1 MTVKAPTL
9 RQQELT
15 AQFYAWEILGR
26 GWLHANEPVEL
37 EPPFTPFFGYR
48 YASPV
53 IEDDG
58 VHHTLFSSIA
68 SLFQQKKQPTVSEQA
83 FESPEISYELFQFE
97 ETSLLVSYT
106 VLLPKLYKTSS
117 ADTIQLLTMLS
128 YITRPISF
136 EIHADQQAIT
146 ILFTCRQ
153 EDAPYLEAQLRTYYG
168 TYSFKKTMADYDFL
182 HPKNAPC
189 AAIDFGLQQ
198 EYMRPMNQY
207 KGQEQD
213 SFLGILSLCEHIP
226 TGTKLIFQVLFNG
239 LVNHWPQSMLRSV
252 MDGKGGAFFE
262 DAPEM
267 LPLTKEKLQHP
278 LIACTIRA
286 AVFAPTYQQ
295 VQQTLDALCF
305 AVGTQSQSTGNRLV
319 PLTDEQYTQVQ
330 RITDIAFRQTH
341 RSGMLLN
348 IMELAQFLHIP
359 TYTPA
364 ITKLYSRERKTVAV
378 PSLMQGH
385 QFTVGIN
392 KHQGEETEVS
402 ISTEQRLKHTHIIG
416 ATGTGKS
423 TLIASMCVQDIE
435 AGAGITLFDP
445 HGDLIEELMSRIPEH
460 RMKDVVIID
469 PSDIEFPVG
478 INILEAHS
486 DLEKEILSSD
496 VVASF
501 RKLSTSWG
509 DQMNAVFG
517 NAILAF
523 LESKNGGS
531 LHDLR
536 RFLVEKEFRA
546 TVLTTISDPAIH
558 YYWQKEYPLLK
569 TNSIGPILTRL
580 DTFLRPRLLRNIV
593 IQKKGID
600 FSDVLHSQKILLV
613 KLSQGLIGVEN
624 SYLLGSLILSKLHQ
638 AAFARQQHNSVR
650 HPFFIYIDEFQNF
663 ITPSIKEM
671 LTGVRKYNVGLVL
684 SHQDLQQAQKEDGEL
699 FHSILSNVS
708 TRIVFRTGDQDAK
721 KLVEGFNSFEVGDFL
736 NLGKGEAIVRVE
748 QPQYDCSLDTLPL
761 EEKSNE
767 EKEQKRE
774 AVRALSRKQYAKN
787 REDVEQVLQ
796 DTLIIDTDVRLEAP
810 TKEKFKVQ
818 QQPKKETTRTAEP
831 QQQIIVPT
839 AISPV
844 ETKEKEQLSTHRYL
858 QTLIKKMAETKGY
871 TATIE
876 AAIPDGGGQVDV
888 LLAREGKR
896 IAVEISVTTDMRW
909 EMHNIEKCCKSG
921 YEQIVSVSG
930 DQKQL
935 EKIKSQCEDG
945 ITDFV
950 NYPVLFL
957 TPDALFTLLDQQP
970 LTVPQ
975 PQEQI
980 MKGYR
985 VNVSYDAI
993 SQEEVQRKRSAIAKV
1008 VMDSLR
1014 KKKK

>member
-1 MTVKAPTL
+1 MQQITSRKKA
-9 RQQELT
+9 LT
-15 AQFYAWEILGR
+15 AQFYEWEILGR
-26 GWLHANEPVEL
+26 GWLYAPEPIQL
-37 EPPFTPFFGYR
+37 EPPFTPFFWYQR
-48 YASPV
+48 SPQI

-58 VHHTLFSSIA
+58 VQHTLLSGIA
-68 SLFQQKKQPTVSEQA
+68 SLFQQKRKLPAPSQGFVSPA
-83 FESPEISYELFQFE
+83 ISYELFPYE
-97 ETSLLVSYT
+97 ETSLLVSYA
-106 VLLPKLYKTSS
+106 VLLPKHYKTNKTE
-117 ADTIQLLTMLS
+117 TIQLLTMLS
-128 YITRPISF
+128 FVTRPISF
-136 EIHADQQAIT
+136 EIQADHQTIT
-146 ILFTCRQ
+146 ILFICRE
-153 EDAPYLEAQLRTYYG
+153 EDEAYVEAQLRTYYQSYG
-168 TYSFKKTMADYDFL
+168 FKKAQVDYDL
-182 HPKNAPC
+182 MHPAD
-189 AAIDFGLQQ
+189 AAWASIDFGLQQ
-198 EYMRPMNQY
+198 EFMRPMNQY

-213 SFLGILSLCEHIP
+213 ALLSILSLCEHLHP
-226 TGTKLIFQVLFNG
+226 GVQLTFQILFNG
-239 LVNHWPQSMLRSV
+239 LVNQWRESMLRSV
-252 MDGKGGAFFE
+252 MDGSGGAFFE

-267 LPLTKEKLQHP
+267 LPMTKEKLLHS
-278 LIACTIRA
+278 LVACTIRA
-286 AVFAPTYQQ
+286 SVFAPTYKQ
-295 VQQTLDALCF
+295 VEDTLQALCF
-305 AVGTQSQSTGNRLV
+305 AVGTQSQSNGNRLI
-319 PLTDEQYTQVQ
+319 PLVDEQYTQVQ
-330 RITDIAFRQTH
+330 RLTDIAFRQTH

-348 IMELAQFLHIP
+348 ILELAQFLHIP
-359 TYTPA
+359 AYNPA

-378 PSLMQGH
+378 PALMCNH
-385 QFTVGIN
+385 PFTLGTN
-392 KHQGEETEVS
+392 THQGEETAVTV
-402 ISTEQRLKHTHIIG
+402 STEQRLKHTHIIG

-423 TLIASMCVQDIE
+423 TLIAAMFIQDIE
-435 AGAGITLFDP
+435 KGNGLALFDP
-445 HGDLIEELMSRIPEH
+445 HGDLIEELMSRIPQD
-460 RMKDVVIID
+460 RIKDVVVID
-469 PSDIEFPVG
+469 PSDTEFPVG

-486 DLEKEILSSD
+486 ELEKEILSSD

-523 LESKNGGS
+523 LESKAGGS

-546 TVLTTISDPAIH
+546 TILSTITDPAIQ

-593 IQKKGID
+593 IQKKGIA
-600 FSDVLHSQKILLV
+600 FADVLQSQKILLV

-638 AAFARQQHNSVR
+638 AAFARQQHHSNR
-650 HPFFIYIDEFQNF
+650 HPFYIYIDEFQNF
-663 ITPSIKEM
+663 ITPSVKEM
-671 LTGVRKYNVGLVL
+671 LTGVRKYNVGLIL
-684 SHQDLQQAQKEDGEL
+684 SHQDLQQVQKEDGEL
-699 FHSILSNVS
+699 LHSILSNVS
-708 TRIVFRTGDQDAK
+708 TRVVFRVGDQDAK
-721 KLVEGFNSFEVGDFL
+721 KLADGFTSFEAADFQ

-748 QPQYDCSLDTLPL
+748 QPQYDCSLDTIPL
-761 EEKSNE
+761 EVIE
-767 EKEQKRE
+767 EKEKEQTKE
-774 AVRALSRKQYAKN
+774 AVKAYSRTQYAAS
-787 REDVEQVLQ
+787 RDAVEQLLKE
-796 DTLIIDTDVRLEAP
+796 TLVFDTDVRSEP
-810 TKEKFKVQ
+810 PPKERYNLSKQRREPV
-818 QQPKKETTRTAEP
+818 RTAEP
-831 QQQIIVPT
+831 VTQIIAPVV
-839 AISPV
+839 AAPV
-844 ETKEKEQLSTHRYL
+844 ETKQKEQQSTHRYL

-871 TATIE
+871 TATLE

-888 LLAREGKR
+888 LLARGGKR
-896 IAVEISVTTDMRW
+896 IAIEISVTTDTQW
-909 EMHNIEKCCKSG
+909 EMHNIEKCCKAG

-935 EKIKSQCEDG
+935 EKIKLQCEAG

-957 TPDALFTLLDQQP
+957 TPDVLFTLLDQQP

>member
-1 MTVKAPTL
+1 MHQTIQ
-9 RQQELT
+9 RQEALS

-26 GWLHANEPVEL
+26 GWLYAHEPVEL
-37 EPPFTPFFGYR
+37 EPPFTPFFGYQ
-48 YASPV
+48 YNTEV

-58 VHHTLFSSIA
+58 IQHTLFSSFA
-68 SLFQQKKQPTVSEQA
+68 SLFQQKKLRSTSEQA
-83 FESPEISYELFQFE
+83 VEMPVVSYELFPFK

-106 VLLPKLYKTSS
+106 VLLPKQYKTSS
-117 ADTIQLLTMLS
+117 AETIQLLTMLS
-128 YITRPISF
+128 FVTRPMSF
-136 EIHADQQAIT
+136 EIHADQQTIT

-153 EDAPYLEAQLRTYYG
+153 QDAPYFEAQLRTYYG
-168 TYSFKKTMADYDFL
+168 KYGFKKTMVDYDFL
-182 HPKNAPC
+182 HPKNSPC

-198 EYMRPMNQY
+198 EYLRPMNQY

-213 SFLGILSLCEHIP
+213 SFLGILSLCEHLP
-226 TGTKLIFQVLFNG
+226 AGTKLIFQVLFNG
-239 LVNHWPQSMLRSV
+239 LVNHWPQSILRSV
-252 MDGKGGAFFE
+252 MDGSGGAFFE

-267 LPLTKEKLQHP
+267 LPMTKEKLQHP

-286 AVFAPTYQQ
+286 AVFAPTFQE
-295 VQQTLDALCF
+295 VQSMIDALCF
-305 AVGTQSQSTGNRLV
+305 AVRTQSQSTGNRLV
-319 PLTDEQYTQVQ
+319 PLTNDQYNQVQ
-330 RITDIAFRQTH
+330 RMTDIAFRQTH

-348 IMELAQFLHIP
+348 ITELAQFLHIP
-359 TYTPA
+359 AHNPA
-364 ITKLYSRERKTVAV
+364 ITKLYSKDRKTVAV
-378 PSLMQGH
+378 PSIMQGH
-385 QFTVGIN
+385 QFKLGIN
-392 KHQGEETEVS
+392 QHQGEETAVS
-402 ISTEQRLKHTHIIG
+402 VSTEQRLKHTHIIG

-423 TLIASMCVQDIE
+423 TLIAGMCLQDIE

-445 HGDLIEELMSRIPEH
+445 HGDLIEELMSRIPEQ
-460 RMKDVVIID
+460 RKNDVVIID
-469 PSDIEFPVG
+469 PSDTEYPVG

-486 DLEKEILSSD
+486 ELEKEVLSSD

-523 LESKNGGS
+523 LESKEGGS

-546 TVLTTISDPAIH
+546 KVLSTTSDPAIH

-593 IQKKGID
+593 IQKNGID
-600 FSDVLHSQKILLV
+600 FSNVLQSKKILLV

-638 AAFARQQHNSVR
+638 AAFARQQQNRVR

-671 LTGVRKYNVGLVL
+671 LTGARKYNVGLVL
-684 SHQDLQQAQKEDGEL
+684 SHQDLQQVQKEDAEL
-699 FHSILSNVS
+699 LHTILSNVS
-708 TRIVFRTGDQDAK
+708 IRIVFRTGDQDAK
-721 KLVEGFNSFEVGDFL
+721 KLVEGFHSFESVDFL

-761 EEKSNE
+761 EIIAE
-767 EKEQKRE
+767 EQKELSRE
-774 AVRALSRKQYAKN
+774 AVRSQSRKQYAMN
-787 REDVEQVLQ
+787 REEVELQ
-796 DTLIIDTDVRLEAP
+796 LKDSLVIDTDVRSEFP
-810 TKEKFKVQ
+810 PKEKYKA
-818 QQPKKETTRTAEP
+818 QPSKRESAAPAEP
-831 QQQIIVPT
+831 LQQIITPAT
-839 AISPV
+839 ISPI
-844 ETKEKEQLSTHRYL
+844 ETKKKEQQSTHRYL
-858 QTLIKKMAETKGY
+858 QTLIKKMAESKGY
-871 TATIE
+871 KATLE
-876 AAIPDGGGQVDV
+876 SSLPEGAGQVDV
-888 LLAREGKR
+888 LLTKDGKR
-896 IAVEISVTTDMRW
+896 IAIEISVTTDALW
-909 EMHNIEKCCKSG
+909 EMHNIEKCCTAG

-935 EKIKSQCEDG
+935 AKIKEQCERG
-945 ITDFV
+945 ISDFEKYSV
-950 NYPVLFL
+950 MFL
-957 TPDALFTLLDQQP
+957 TPDALFELLDAQ
-970 LTVPQ
+970 TSVAPQ

-1014 KKKK
+1014 KKRKVD